1 MSTKP
6 SSSHHFEI
14 DWYHDLVINAPDT
27 FIVVNRQGIILFLNH
42 DSRTK
47 SGESFLGTPLHEYF
61 MPEFKDMVSAKI
73 EQVFATG
80 QNNQYELAS
89 DYWGAPRRYYMTNL
103 APIKREGVVTAVA
116 LFIREITELKNT
128 QHDLM
133 DLNNQLE
140 QRVRDRT
147 KELQENVDN
156 RERHQQILYDIMA
169 ATNEQLELDELLP
182 AMLEMILS
190 AVSCGVGVIHLADGG
205 QFIRSIFDPDP
216 LPDYYAPAL
225 AQSQAIAHSN
235 QHSLNDQRYLFLNGE
250 EAVNSL
256 NAPIRS
262 RGLTIGMISLI
273 GECLQ
278 SSDSELIRLTTSIA
292 DEIGLAVENSRQH
305 RQSTE
310 MHILQERQRLA
321 RDLHDSVS
329 QTLYGLVLSADI
341 GKKLLK
347 IKEYNTLEN
356 TLVDIESFALQS
368 LREMRLMLFELRPLS
383 FESEGLTG
391 ALKLRLNTVEARA
404 GMQTSLE
411 VNGENLITS
420 PLDLDL
426 YRIATE
432 ALNNALKHS
441 RATRVDVR
449 LNADTESRLC
459 TLEII
464 DNGSGFNQENRN
476 PGGIG
481 LTSMQERAA
490 RTGGELTIVSDG
502 IKGTIIRFE
511 CPLDAEPVKGVG
523 L

>member
-1 MSTKP
+1 MTTNH
-6 SSSHHFEI
+6 SSSAQFNLDLE
-14 DWYHDLVINAPDT
+14 HDLFQDAPDGYD
-27 FIVVNRQGIILFLNH
+27 VVDRNGIILYINT
-42 DSRTK
+42 DNKTMQ
-47 SGESFLGTPLHEYF
+47 GNSFIGTPIYDYFLPEYHQL
-61 MPEFKDMVSAKI
+61 VANKI
-73 EQVFATG
+73 AQVFASG
-80 QNNQYELAS
+80 ENNQYELAS
-89 DYWGAPRRYYMTNL
+89 EYGPGPRQYYMTNL
-103 APIKREGVVTAVA
+103 RPIKRNGRVVAVS
-116 LFIREITELKNT
+116 LYIRNITELKTAQNA
-128 QHDLM
+128 LM
-133 DLNNQLE
+133 ELNAQLE
-140 QRVRDRT
+140 QRVQERT
-147 KELQENVDN
+147 RELEENIAN

-169 ATNEQLELDELLP
+169 AANEQLELDELLP
-182 AMLEMILS
+182 AMLDMILS

-216 LPDYYAPAL
+216 LPDYYTPAL

-235 QHSLNDQRYLFLNGE
+235 QHSLNDQRYLFLKGE
-250 EAVNSL
+250 EGVNSL

-262 RGLTIGMISLI
+262 RGMTIGMISLI

-420 PLDLDL
+420 PLDLEL